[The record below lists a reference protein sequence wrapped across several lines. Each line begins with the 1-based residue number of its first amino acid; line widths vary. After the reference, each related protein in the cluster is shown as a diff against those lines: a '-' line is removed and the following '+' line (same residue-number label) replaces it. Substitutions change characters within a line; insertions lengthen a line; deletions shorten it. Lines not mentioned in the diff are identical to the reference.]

1 MSEGEA
7 ERWLIDLIQAAELD
21 AKIDSTERQVVM
33 AAAKPSVYQQV
44 VDKTRDLTLRTRTL
58 ADNVEEALGESAG
71 AGGAAAGAG
80 GAGGRYKSGY

>member
-1 MSEGEA
+1 MTEA
-7 ERWLIDLIQAAELD
+7 EAEKWLIELIQAAELD

-58 ADNVEEALGESAG
+58 ADNVEEALGES
-71 AGGAAAGAG
+71 GGAAG